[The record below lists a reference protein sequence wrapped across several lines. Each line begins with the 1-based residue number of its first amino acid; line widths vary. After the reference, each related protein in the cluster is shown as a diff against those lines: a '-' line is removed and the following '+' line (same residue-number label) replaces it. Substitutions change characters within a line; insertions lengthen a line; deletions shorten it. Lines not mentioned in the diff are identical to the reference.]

1 MLPPLLGMAAFG
13 DGMGSGSGITS
24 TSLVNYSP
32 NPVVAAVGAGPP
44 PSTDEQLAGVAHRQA
59 EAYLRVAAAVSRA
72 HAAAD
77 ELRGR
82 CRRWAAMRG
91 GDDPFARADAAEAE
105 EERKLQ
111 ERIRSEVAAA
121 AGSIGASKAAAA
133 AAPATGGG
141 LFGTPAPAPA
151 TGGGLF
157 GTPAPAPAGGG
168 LFGAAP
174 APAPAAGG
182 GLFGAPAPAAGAAP
196 AFGAAAAPAFG
207 AAAAPA
213 TSTVRSKSRSRGSRR
228 R

>member
-13 DGMGSGSGITS
+13 DGMGSGS
-24 TSLVNYSP
+24 TSLVNYTPS
-32 NPVVAAVGAGPP
+32 PVVAPVGAGPP
-44 PSTDEQLAGVAHRQA
+44 PSTDEELAGVARRQA

-72 HAAAD
+72 HAAAGA
-77 ELRGR
+77 LRGR

-121 AGSIGASKAAAA
+121 AGSIGTAAAA
-133 AAPATGGG
+133 AAAAPAPATGGG

-151 TGGGLF
+151 GGGLF

>member
-13 DGMGSGSGITS
+13 DGASTTS
-24 TSLVNYSP
+24 TGLVNYNP
-32 NPVVAAVGAGPP
+32 NPVAVANIAGPP
-44 PSTDEQLAGVAHRQA
+44 QSTEEELAGVAHRQA
-59 EAYLRVAAAVSRA
+59 EAYLRVASAVSRA

-82 CRRWAAMRG
+82 CRRLAAMRG
-91 GDDPFARADAAEAE
+91 SDDPFARADAAEAE
-105 EERKLQ
+105 VERKLQ

-121 AGSIGASKAAAA
+121 AGSIGTSKAAAGA
-133 AAPATGGG
+133 GAPGAAPAPAAGGG
-141 LFGTPAPAPA
+141 LFGAPAPAPA
-151 TGGGLF
+151 GGGLF

-182 GLFGAPAPAAGAAP
+182 GLFGAPAPAA
-196 AFGAAAAPAFG
+196 AAPAFG

-213 TSTVRSKSRSRGSRR
+213 TSTVRSKSKSRGSRR